1 LGQHPLINL
10 SNDRTVKQATGF
22 KQAAADLR
30 GEKLAEMYQQELANA
45 PRRAAAGKKFFAS
58 FNAKLASARRAGRD
72 GEHASI
78 ALVEHCRT
86 TSEALRL
93 PDNEGEIQLIHALV
107 ALKSAQPEKD
117 RGEDDPNFGVDR
129 IDMLG
134 VGPGNRMAVVCVRY
148 LASDSKRVGVGD
160 TPLRALLEGLA
171 NCAIASANRKDLQGE
186 VTERGG
192 AEMVDE
198 PPILY
203 VVGSKRY
210 WELCRK
216 REAQK
221 GAVWIREL
229 QRLATE
235 IERDIGVTVRYLGL
249 ALQGEVGW
257 SYTSGAPVLEAPPM
271 ITAPWESTAGK
282 VKPKPRPRA
291 KKIDPA
297 DLIVEADL
305 SRPVRRY
312 AITEAFQAGDRIDH
326 PTLGS
331 GVVQGEVGRGKINVL
346 FGEKRSLLIHDR
358 V

>member
-1 LGQHPLINL
+1 MSQHLLIDL
-10 SNDRTVKQATGF
+10 ANDRSVKQATGF
-22 KQAAADLR
+22 KQAAAELQ
-30 GEKLAEMYQQELANA
+30 GEKLAELYKQEIANA
-45 PRRAAAGKKFFAS
+45 PRRADAGKKYFVA
-58 FNAKLASARRAGRD
+58 FNSKLASSARLGRES
-72 GEHASI
+72 EHASI
-78 ALVEHCRT
+78 ALVAHCQST
-86 TSEALRL
+86 GDGLRL
-93 PDNEGEIQLIHALV
+93 PEDEGTLQLIHALV
-107 ALKSAQPEKD
+107 PLKSAQLDKE

-134 VGPGNRMAVVCVRY
+134 VGPGDRMAVVSVRF
-148 LASDSKRVGVGD
+148 LAADAKRVGVGD

-171 NCAIASANRKDLQGE
+171 NCAIASANRDALQSE

-192 AEMVDE
+192 AKMVDE

-203 VVGSKRY
+203 VLGSKRY

-229 QRLATE
+229 LRLAKE

-249 ALQGEVGW
+249 NLQGNPGW
-257 SYTSGAPVLEAPPM
+257 NYESGSPTLDDPAA

-282 VKPKPRPRA
+282 VKPKPRPRQ

-312 AITEAFQAGDRIDH
+312 AITEVFQAGDRIDH

-331 GVVQGEVGRGKINVL
+331 GVVQREVGRGKINVL
-346 FGEKRSLLIHDR
+346 FGEKKSLLIHDR